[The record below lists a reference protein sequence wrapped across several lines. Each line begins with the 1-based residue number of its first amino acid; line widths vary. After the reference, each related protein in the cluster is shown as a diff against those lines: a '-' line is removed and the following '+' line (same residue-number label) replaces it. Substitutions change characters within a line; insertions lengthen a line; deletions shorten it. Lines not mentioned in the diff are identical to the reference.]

1 MNRSFH
7 ILVDDRGLSRAL
19 LENWV
24 PALDP
29 DVIWFIGD
37 SDPDPE
43 LLHDIIPVVPMPARE
58 AGSALVEMRATSQ
71 EIRIV
76 ALFESI
82 EQLVCAAQFGLSAQR
97 AVLVHIRVQ
106 GERLS
111 PQVMF
116 GAEQAAQ
123 LNSLQQKGFEFYLQ
137 PLPKVTSR
145 GLRSATPTVT
155 GDS

>member
-1 MNRSFH
+1 VNRSFH

-37 SDPDPE
+37 SEPDPD
-43 LLHDIIPVVPMPARE
+43 LLHDIIPVVPMSARE
-58 AGSALVEMRATSQ
+58 PGSALVELRATSQ

-76 ALFESI
+76 AIFESI
-82 EQLVCAAQFGLSAQR
+82 EHLVCAAQFGLTAQR
-97 AVLVHIRVQ
+97 AVLVNIRAQ

-111 PQVMF
+111 AQVMINT
-116 GAEQAAQ
+116 EQASQ
-123 LNSLQQKGFEFYLQ
+123 LNSLQQRGFDFHLQ
-137 PLPKVTSR
+137 PLPNVTSR
-145 GLRSATPTVT
+145 GLRAATPTVT
-155 GDS
+155 RDS